1 MRLWSG
7 RWRWLVGDLPE
18 DIILRSRTSV
28 LALAGNIVEE
38 HPYGPWGQEIRK
50 GTRLFRPGTKVY
62 LAGLENSAVTYRGP
76 YSFDAIRVIG
86 QQRQSRQWIECW
98 VRSDYVTNWR
108 IQVVYRPGAVQRLR
122 EADWQG
128 FWLPEGEFVL
138 DETKDRT
145 SPKVIEELLTAIFH
159 RYKEEWQKREE
170 LAQRTGLD
178 LRGCVW
184 EEGWEGL

>member
-1 MRLWSG
+1 M
-7 RWRWLVGDLPE
+7 WRSTP
-18 DIILRSRTSV
+18 
-28 LALAGNIVEE
+28 N
-38 HPYGPWGQEIRK
+38 GPWGQEIRK

-62 LAGLENSAVTYRGP
+62 LAGLENCGATSHGP
-76 YSFDAIRVIG
+76 TLFNSIRVVG
-86 QQRQSRQWIECW
+86 QQRQSRKWIESW
-98 VRSDYVTNWR
+98 ARDQYVINWR

-128 FWLPEGEFVL
+128 FWLQEGEFIL

-159 RYKEEWQKREE
+159 RYSEEWRKREA

-184 EEGWEGL
+184 EEGWERL